1 MIGLSTKSSRVVWLF
16 FAIILATL
24 AAFYMSMFV
33 TYQEAQADIESMQP
47 RIARF
52 LAAQEHEK
60 SFEAANVQSELVLAQ
75 QVHLSGDE
83 TAITS
88 QLQQDVRSA
97 FEGVGLNVSA
107 SQILPAK
114 NEQQLSRL
122 YLDIT
127 ASGSVVALNDALAVL
142 EAARPKI
149 YTEWVNIQPVRQRRG
164 PVVSQVINA
173 RFRLFVMRGLLE
185 E

>member
-1 MIGLSTKSSRVVWLF
+1 MIGLSAKSSRVVWLF
-16 FAIILATL
+16 LAIICVALAV
-24 AAFYMSMFV
+24 FYMSMFAA
-33 TYQEAQADIESMQP
+33 YQEARSDIESMQP

-52 LAAQEHEK
+52 LAAQEYEK

-97 FEGVGLNVSA
+97 FESVGLSVSA

-114 NEQQLSRL
+114 NDQQLSRL

-127 ASGSVVALNDALAVL
+127 ASGSVAALNDALSVL
-142 EAARPKI
+142 EAARPRI
-149 YTEWVNIQPVRQRRG
+149 YTEWINIQPVRQRRG
-164 PVVSQVINA
+164 SAVSQVINA
-173 RFRLFVMRGLLE
+173 RFRLFVIRGLLE

>member
-1 MIGLSTKSSRVVWLF
+1 MIGLSAKSSRVVWLF
-16 FAIILATL
+16 LAIIFVCLAI
-24 AAFYMSMFV
+24 FYMRMFAA
-33 TYQEAQADIESMQP
+33 YQEAQADIESMQP

-60 SFEAANVQSELVLAQ
+60 SFEAANVQSEQVLAQ
-75 QVHLSGDE
+75 QVYLSGDE
-83 TAITS
+83 TTITS

-97 FEGVGLNVSA
+97 FEGVGLSVSA

-142 EAARPKI
+142 EATRPRV
-149 YTEWVNIQPVRQRRG
+149 YTEWINVQPIRQRRG
-164 PVVSQVINA
+164 PIASQVISA